1 MVLGGLQDAGQVVD
15 AVVDGSTHL
24 LAFSSCLRALVEGGM
39 ETERAGRERGREGR
53 RKGGGGR
60 MYSVHVQCTPSH
72 LMHTCVSCTC
82 IHTIY
87 IHVLVSCC
95 LATKTSKAHISKV
108 KW

>member
-60 MYSVHVQCTPSH
+60 MYMYSVHPPTS
-72 LMHTCVSCTC
+72 CVHVFHVHAY
-82 IHTIY
+82 ILYIY
-87 IHVLVSCC
+87 MYL
-95 LATKTSKAHISKV
+95 LAVA
-108 KW
+108 